1 MTSMVLFQ
9 LGGAVLGGGG
19 AKGGGG
25 GGDGACE
32 KETTGRSM
40 ISHRSAIH
48 FALNIGPPKHKVPKS
63 GRDTHEHRAGAT
75 RLAYSSVW
83 TRINTRRAQRNWS
96 KVTAT
101 PGKCAENAKKLRG
114 IYGRTGN
121 SNQSAENAAILG
133 AI

>member
-1 MTSMVLFQ
+1 MRQWPEEVE
-9 LGGAVLGGGG
+9 GGNTCRRRIARGEADDKYGPLPTWGSSGGGDRDSVLGGGG

-75 RLAYSSVW
+75 RLAYSSV
-83 TRINTRRAQRNWS
+83 
-96 KVTAT
+96 
-101 PGKCAENAKKLRG
+101 
-114 IYGRTGN
+114 
-121 SNQSAENAAILG
+121 
-133 AI
+133 